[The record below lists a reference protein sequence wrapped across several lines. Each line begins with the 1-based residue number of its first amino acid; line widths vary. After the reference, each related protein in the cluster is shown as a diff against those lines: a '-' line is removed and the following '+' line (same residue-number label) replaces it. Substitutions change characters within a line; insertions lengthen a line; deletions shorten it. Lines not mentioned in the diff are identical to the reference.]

1 MRHKAAFFCIAAGLL
16 GYGLGVLTADDL
28 HAQQAGIKRMILQK
42 AELADV
48 ATKEAV
54 LGVAEV
60 APGAAAGRHTH
71 FGYELGYVIEGT
83 AVLEVEGEAPVN
95 LKAGDSYTIPAGKK
109 HDARNTSSAPVK
121 VLAVYIVDRG
131 KPLATAAQ

>member
-1 MRHKAAFFCIAAGLL
+1 MRYKTALLLGAVGLL
-16 GYGLGVLTADDL
+16 GYGLGVMTSEDL
-28 HAQQAGIKRMILQK
+28 HAQQSGIKRTILQK

-54 LGVAEV
+54 LGLAEI

-71 FGYELGYVIEGT
+71 FGYELGYVVEGA

-109 HDARNTSSAPVK
+109 HDAKNSSGAPVK

>member
-1 MRHKAAFFCIAAGLL
+1 MRHRTAFILGTVGLL
-16 GYGLGVLTADDL
+16 SFGLGALTNEEL
-28 HAQQAGIKRMILQK
+28 HAQQAGIKRTILQK

-54 LGVAEV
+54 LGLAEI

-71 FGYELGYVIEGT
+71 FGYEMGYVVEGT
-83 AVLEVEGEAPVN
+83 AVLEVEGEAPLA
-95 LKAGDSYTIPAGKK
+95 LKAGDSYTIPAGKN
-109 HDARNTSSAPVK
+109 HDAKNTSGAPVK